1 MAEKVKGL
9 REIIYDPQ
17 DVPSPVFAGTLLW
30 VALFFFPLP
39 LMLIIHWWLNQQ
51 PETTVWLRLV
61 SVITGLDWRVALA
74 AAVTSSI
81 CLGLV
86 AWLIRNLA
94 DQNLI
99 EFVQSITDKAG
110 LEWWQRSI
118 MWISPVVL
126 VPLVFF
132 RKAGVIEIALLAG
145 VEGALVATKRV
156 ARFPREEVNLVPSDL
171 VAEVEPLRKLQG
183 EVVTYEWH
191 FAPIPEMQPEPFSLK
206 IAFNPSRLDEA
217 KQRPHQRETESDWI
231 RFVRTDLQ
239 TPEIVA
245 LADALNEIHQ
255 ERKWTPF
262 QRCRNV
268 LALLE
273 SFEAEEEAQKPRF
286 ALETFYE
293 RKGSAGD
300 IVVAAIT
307 LLKALKETV
316 PEVVLVMDKDKK
328 NVGLGIAG
336 AEDMPESFQ
345 GFTYDGRTYFF
356 VELQMTDESGSKR
369 WRWSWRPVPEEWQ
382 PIKVLKVG

>member
-1 MAEKVKGL
+1 MAERVKGL
-9 REIIYDPQ
+9 REIIYDPE
-17 DVPSPVFAGTLLW
+17 DVPSPVFAGTVLW

-39 LMLIIHWWLNQQ
+39 LMLLIHWWLNQQ
-51 PETTVWLRLV
+51 PETTVWLRLI

-81 CLGLV
+81 CIGLV

-99 EFVQSITDKAG
+99 GFVQSITDKAG
-110 LEWWQRSI
+110 LEWWQRGI
-118 MWISPVVL
+118 MWISPAVII
-126 VPLVFF
+126 PLALF
-132 RKAGVIEIALLAG
+132 RKTGIIELALLAG
-145 VEGALVATKRV
+145 VESALFATKRI
-156 ARFPREEVNLVPSDL
+156 ARFPREEVNLVPYEL
-171 VAEVEPLRKLQG
+171 VAEVEQLRKLKG
-183 EVVTYEWH
+183 EVVTYNWH
-191 FAPIPEMQPEPFSLK
+191 FAPIPEMQPEPFSLE
-206 IAFNPSRLDEA
+206 IAFNPSRLEEA
-217 KQRPHQRETESDWI
+217 EQRPHQRETESDWL
-231 RFVRTDLQ
+231 RFIRTDLQ

-245 LADALNEIHQ
+245 LADALNEIHE

-273 SFEAEEEAQKPRF
+273 SFEAEEEAEKARF

-316 PEVVLVMDKDKK
+316 PEAVLVMDRDKK

-336 AEDMPESFQ
+336 AEDMPKSFQ

-356 VELQMTDESGSKR
+356 VELQMTDVGGSKR
-369 WRWSWRPVPEEWQ
+369 WRWSWRPVPEGWH
-382 PIKVLKVG
+382 PITVLKVR